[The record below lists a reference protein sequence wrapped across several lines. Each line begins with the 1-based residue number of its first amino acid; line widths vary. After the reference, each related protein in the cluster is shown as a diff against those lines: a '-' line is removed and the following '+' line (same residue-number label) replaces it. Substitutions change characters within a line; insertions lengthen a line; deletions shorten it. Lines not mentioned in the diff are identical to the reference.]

1 MQAWFYV
8 LAGFVLVGRHRGAR
22 HFGSYG
28 KVVWNL
34 THSNH
39 YCIARKVVPAVR
51 TAVLVAHIA
60 ALVLQIKPHLVQQ
73 PKTAILV
80 D

>member
-1 MQAWFYV
+1 MQAWVYV
-8 LAGFVLVGRHRGAR
+8 LAGLDLVGRHRGAR
-22 HFGSYG
+22 YFGNYG

-34 THSNH
+34 THLNH

-51 TAVLVAHIA
+51 IAVLVVHIV
-60 ALVLQIKPHLVQQ
+60 ALGLQIKPHLGQQ
-73 PKTAILV
+73 PENAASV